1 MSLNQ
6 QKYCLD
12 ANILI
17 QAWQKYYCPTLCPS
31 YWDVLNQLGTNNTIF
46 LPEIVYEEI
55 TRTEDDLTSWLK
67 SSKIPI
73 RSIDSAVSK
82 CLTSIYAADPSHKYL
97 VSSTGQHSIADPWV
111 IAHAIN
117 ENAKVVTKE
126 SKDSFTNPTKIK
138 IPHVCDNMG
147 VGWLD
152 DFAFAKEI
160 KLKFS
165 CTL

>member
-1 MSLNQ
+1 MSLIP

-12 ANILI
+12 ANVLI
-17 QAWQKYYCPTLCPS
+17 QAWQKYYSPEFCPS
-31 YWDVLNQLGTNNTIF
+31 YWEVLNDLGIKGVIF
-46 LPEIVYEEI
+46 IPEMVHEEI
-55 TRTEDDLTSWLK
+55 TRTEDDLTEWLK

-73 RSIDSAVSK
+73 RAIDGGVSQ
-82 CLTSIYAADPSHKYL
+82 CLSKIYASDPSHKYL

-126 SKDSFTNPTKIK
+126 NKDSFTNPTKIK

-147 VGWLD
+147 IDWLD
-152 DFAFAKEI
+152 DFGFVKELN
-160 KLKFS
+160 LKFTCS
-165 CTL
+165 L